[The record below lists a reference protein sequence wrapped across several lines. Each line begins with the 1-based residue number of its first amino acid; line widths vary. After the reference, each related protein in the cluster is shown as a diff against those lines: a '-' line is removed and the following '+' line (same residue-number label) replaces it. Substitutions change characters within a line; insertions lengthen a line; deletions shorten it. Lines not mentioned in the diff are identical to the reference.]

1 MVDWEQ
7 KDRKKIQE
15 VAASFL
21 GATGGYSSQECICI
35 IIITAGGDT
44 IKAIGYYCCILN
56 EHLIKVYGELPS
68 EALDFIGLSM

>member
-21 GATGGYSSQECICI
+21 GATGGYSSQDCICI
-35 IIITAGGDT
+35 IKIIAVGDN
-44 IKAIGYYCCILN
+44 IKAIRYCFSDEYN
-56 EHLIKVYGELPS
+56 ETMMKN
-68 EALDFIGLSM
+68 